1 MQSNYSDPTV
11 AALFA
16 GGARVILRSRVSTP
30 RIVNVPVGESSL
42 VTVSFP
48 PRPSGDAQTSDIAAY
63 EPCVD
68 VPASWLAH
76 IQGVLGGQI
85 EVVCHS
91 GSPEYETIAASGLA
105 WKAHV

>member
-42 VTVSFP
+42 VTAR
-48 PRPSGDAQTSDIAAY
+48 PRREDQR
-63 EPCVD
+63 
-68 VPASWLAH
+68 H
-76 IQGVLGGQI
+76 R
-85 EVVCHS
+85 
-91 GSPEYETIAASGLA
+91 GL
-105 WKAHV
+105 